1 MAIEGTNASHLQ
13 NSEGTQLTHSI
24 NRVFKV
30 IQLSQDHKVE
40 RTDEAARVQANGG
53 DISRINGKG
62 PLRIWKQGENY
73 PGLSMTR
80 SFGDRVAHTLGV
92 TAIPEITQYEM
103 TRRERILVIGS
114 DGLFEF
120 LTNQ

>member
-1 MAIEGTNASHLQ
+1 
-13 NSEGTQLTHSI
+13 
-24 NRVFKV
+24 
-30 IQLSQDHKVE
+30 
-40 RTDEAARVQANGG
+40 
-53 DISRINGKG
+53 
-62 PLRIWKQGENY
+62 
-73 PGLSMTR
+73 
-80 SFGDRVAHTLGV
+80 VAHTLGV